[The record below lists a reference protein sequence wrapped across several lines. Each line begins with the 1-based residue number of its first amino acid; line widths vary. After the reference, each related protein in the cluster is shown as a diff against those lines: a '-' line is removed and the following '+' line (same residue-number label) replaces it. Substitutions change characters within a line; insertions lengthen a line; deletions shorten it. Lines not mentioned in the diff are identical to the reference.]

1 MIFTVLLFVTSSSVA
16 VELEETL
23 VSTDYYLS
31 YDIENKSILY
41 DKNINEPISPAS
53 ITKLMTALLLYEN
66 SNLDDLVTISYP
78 KDYSFEGKVAYLN
91 EGTVVSAEQLLEFL
105 LVFSANDAAY
115 ASAEYVSGSTDEFI
129 KLMNIR
135 ANQLNMDNTNFKN
148 PDGLD
153 EIDHYTTLSDL
164 LLLSMYILEKTKLI
178 DVTNKSKFYYEQDG
192 EVKEYKN
199 TNLLIDN
206 GFIGM
211 KTGWTS
217 NAGLTFIGYN
227 QGNNRNIVTIVN
239 KSFVDKDK
247 QTHFQDTKIL
257 YDESINNFY
266 MNTIMN
272 DSTSVYKIINPIS
285 KETFMADASI
295 TKFGFKD
302 IKTNIDLNKINN
314 KNMSFSN
321 NFDQELIEI
330 QINDSG
336 NTINYE
342 FLKSNILFKIFSSN

>member
-1 MIFTVLLFVTSSSVA
+1 MIFTVLLIVTPASIA
-16 VELEETL
+16 VELEENL

-31 YDIENKSILY
+31 YDIENNSILY

-91 EGTVVSAEQLLEFL
+91 TGSVVSAEQLMEFL

-115 ASAEYVSGSTDEFI
+115 ASAEYVSGSTNEFI
-129 KLMNIR
+129 NLMNLR
-135 ANQLNMDNTNFKN
+135 ANQLSMDNTNFKN

-153 EIDHYTTLSDL
+153 EIDHYTTLNDL
-164 LLLSMYILEKTKLI
+164 LSLSIYILENTKMI
-178 DVTNKSKFYYEQDG
+178 DIMNKSKFYYDQDG

-227 QGNNRNIVTIVN
+227 QGSNRNIVTIVN

-247 QTHFQDTKIL
+247 QTHFQDTKLL
-257 YDESINNFY
+257 YNESINNFY
-266 MNTIMN
+266 INTIL
-272 DSTSVYKIINPIS
+272 DESTPIYKIINPMTD
-285 KETFMADASI
+285 ETFMAVSSI
-295 TKFGFKD
+295 TKFGYKD
-302 IKTNIDLNKINN
+302 IKTNIDLNKVSKNNINY
-314 KNMSFSN
+314 SN
-321 NFDQELIEI
+321 NFDDELIEI
-330 QINDSG
+330 QINESR
-336 NTINYE
+336 NSINYE

>member
-1 MIFTVLLFVTSSSVA
+1 LIFTVLLFVTSSSIA
-16 VELEETL
+16 VELEENL

-31 YDIENKSILY
+31 YDIENNSILH

-78 KDYSFEGKVAYLN
+78 NDYSFEGKVAYLN
-91 EGTVVSAEQLLEFL
+91 KGSVVSAEQLMEFL

-115 ASAEYVSGSTDEFI
+115 ASAEYVSGSTNEFI
-129 KLMNIR
+129 KLMNLR

-153 EIDHYTTLSDL
+153 ELDHYTTLNDL
-164 LLLSMYILEKTKLI
+164 LSLSIYILENTKLI
-178 DVTNKSKFYYEQDG
+178 DITNKSKFYYDQDG

-227 QGNNRNIVTIVN
+227 QGNNRNIITIVN

-266 MNTIMN
+266 MSTILN
-272 DSTSVYKIINPIS
+272 ESTPIYKTINPLTD
-285 KETFMADASI
+285 ETFMALSSI
-295 TKFGFKD
+295 TKFGYKD
-302 IKTNIDLNKINN
+302 IKTNIDLNKII
-314 KNMSFSN
+314 KNSISFSN
-321 NFDQELIEI
+321 NFDNELIEI
-330 QINDSG
+330 QIMDSI
-336 NTINYE
+336 NSINYE

>member
-1 MIFTVLLFVTSSSVA
+1 LIFTVLLFVTSSSIA
-16 VELEETL
+16 VELEENL

-31 YDIENKSILY
+31 YDIENNSILH

-78 KDYSFEGKVAYLN
+78 NDYSFEGKVAYLN
-91 EGTVVSAEQLLEFL
+91 KGSVVSAEQLMEFL
-105 LVFSANDAAY
+105 LVYSANDAAY
-115 ASAEYVSGSTDEFI
+115 ASAEYVSGSTNEFI
-129 KLMNIR
+129 KLMNLR

-153 EIDHYTTLSDL
+153 ELDHYTTLNDL
-164 LLLSMYILEKTKLI
+164 LSLSIYILENTKLI
-178 DVTNKSKFYYEQDG
+178 DIMNKSKFYYDQDG
-192 EVKEYKN
+192 EVKEFKN

-227 QGNNRNIVTIVN
+227 QGNNRNIVTVVN

-257 YDESINNFY
+257 YNESINNFY
-266 MNTIMN
+266 INTILN
-272 DSTSVYKIINPIS
+272 ESKPVYKIINPLTD
-285 KETFMADASI
+285 ETFMSVSNI
-295 TKFGFKD
+295 TKFGYKD
-302 IKTNIDLNKINN
+302 IKTNIDLNKVTKNNINFTN
-314 KNMSFSN
+314 Y
-321 NFDQELIEI
+321 FDNELIEI
-330 QINDSG
+330 QINESR
-336 NTINYE
+336 NSINYE
-342 FLKSNILFKIFSSN
+342 FLKSNILFKIFSSS